1 MNAALSI
8 VTASTGEPLT
18 TTEVRDHVRGS
29 TADNTLIANQ
39 AKAARLYC
47 ENFTH
52 REFMLKTLRYSLD
65 EWPRSFIELPRPV
78 NGSTAI
84 TAPVVSYRQQGNS
97 TFTTFGS
104 TNYLVDSESEP
115 GRIVLK
121 FGATW
126 PTDTLEAGQSV
137 RVDFPSGAAVVADV
151 QQSLKQGIL
160 LLSAHW
166 YENRE
171 SVAVG
176 TISTTV
182 QQSLHALLFA
192 HKIPSV
198 P

>member
-8 VTASTGEPLT
+8 VTDSTGEPVT
-18 TTEVRDHVRGS
+18 VAEVIAHVKGS
-29 TADNTLIANQ
+29 TDDVAVLTRT
-39 AKAARLYC
+39 AKAARAWC
-47 ENFTH
+47 ENHTH
-52 REFMLKTLRYSLD
+52 RECLVKKLRYSLD
-65 EWPRSFIELPRPV
+65 EWPRSFVELPRPV

-126 PTDTLEAGQSV
+126 PTGALEAGQSV
-137 RVDFPSGAAVVADV
+137 RVDFWSGSTSAAVSPVAFTQGIMLLTGHWYANPESVVVGTISSKV
-151 QQSLKQGIL
+151 QQSLESV
-160 LLSAHW
+160 LSAL
-166 YENRE
+166 R
-171 SVAVG
+171 
-176 TISTTV
+176 
-182 QQSLHALLFA
+182 
-192 HKIPSV
+192 IPSV